1 MPEDPSRLHV
11 LGVTADGLLFH
22 TMRRPDGW
30 APWKNVFFS
39 QVPQLTDRRGHVT
52 EVAAARLTLKG
63 AAGAG
68 VSEGVFVVVT
78 TTVDAHPITLFRN
91 ADTNTWRV
99 EPERP
104 IPRARRIAAAVP
116 STNNGTFFL
125 HTSWVQDNGRL
136 FGTANPLPLTG
147 AIAPVDVET
156 AVGLP
161 FGYYSRAVAAAGF
174 DFTTPLLTRLVWVA
188 DDGRLWTALLQPSG
202 TATLFQDVEALAGD
216 RGAFKDVAIAIQ
228 RSGSSETFNIG
239 GVTGDGSAWLTR
251 LTNAFSATAW
261 RNLEEVD
268 TQISGGSW
276 EGHLRMVVD
285 VGTFE
290 RTALGVT
297 SEGLHVLAVTTDGRL
312 LHQLDPSPGQIFRDV
327 ELVGV
332 GQDAGS
338 FVGVACA

>member
-39 QVPQLTDRRGHVT
+39 QVPQLSDRRGHVT
-52 EVAAARLTLKG
+52 EVAAARVTSPG
-63 AAGAG
+63 GAG
-68 VSEGVFVVVT
+68 TGISEGLFVVVT
-78 TTVDAHPITLFRN
+78 TTVDPHPITLFRD
-91 ADTNTWRV
+91 ATAGAWRV

-116 STNNGTFFL
+116 SMNNGGLFL

-136 FGTANPLPLTG
+136 FGTADPLPLTG
-147 AIAPVDVET
+147 AISPVDVEA

-161 FGYYSRAVAAAGF
+161 YSYYSRAVAAAGLR
-174 DFTTPLLTRLVWVA
+174 TVTPLLTRLVWVA
-188 DDGRLWTALLQPSG
+188 DDGRLWTALLQVSG
-202 TATLFQDVEALAGD
+202 TATLLTDVEALAGD
-216 RGAFKDVAIAIQ
+216 RGAFRDVGIAIQ
-228 RSGSSETFNIG
+228 RTGSFDLFNVG

-251 LTNAFSATAW
+251 LTAFTATAW
-261 RNLEEVD
+261 RDLEEVD
-268 TQISGGSW
+268 TVVVGGPW
-276 EGHLRMVVD
+276 VGHLRMVVD

-290 RTALGVT
+290 RIALGVT
-297 SEGLHVLAVTTDGRL
+297 DEGLHVLAVTTDGRL
-312 LHQLDPSPGQIFRDV
+312 LHQLEPSPSQMFRDV